1 MIIHTVVNRCHVLPI
16 QTLHA
21 GLLHGWYFV
30 FRCLVLVLVL
40 VLVSFVWLAFLLRLP
55 GLPRGPQ
62 HPTQWRLE
70 QPAMNLAA
78 HAQHVHFPI
87 QRQMAQREAR
97 QFFLTKFKSQQIT
110 FARFHSPPSDQ
121 LTDTFSDLLTL
132 HKDHCLF
139 SLVTLLAHIELSTR
153 KGRSS
158 SPLHN
163 APQQLRGA
171 SNGAAEAFERQQHYP
186 HDSAHQRYN
195 DQQGHGDYHQQPLP
209 PCAPFGRWLVLC
221 LPICWLLLS
230 TRLACCCCAGFQGPT
245 QLVRLRHASYCSQ
258 PGMPSQDIAVDE

>member
-1 MIIHTVVNRCHVLPI
+1 MSFQFRLCM
-16 QTLHA
+16 QDF
-21 GLLHGWYFV
+21 LHGWYFV

-70 QPAMNLAA
+70 QPAMNPAA

-139 SLVTLLAHIELSTR
+139 LLVTLLAHIELY
-153 KGRSS
+153 K
-158 SPLHN
+158 
-163 APQQLRGA
+163 
-171 SNGAAEAFERQQHYP
+171 ERQK
-186 HDSAHQRYN
+186 
-195 DQQGHGDYHQQPLP
+195 
-209 PCAPFGRWLVLC
+209 
-221 LPICWLLLS
+221 LLTIPQCS
-230 TRLACCCCAGFQGPT
+230 TAAARRIQWGS
-245 QLVRLRHASYCSQ
+245 RS
-258 PGMPSQDIAVDE
+258 I